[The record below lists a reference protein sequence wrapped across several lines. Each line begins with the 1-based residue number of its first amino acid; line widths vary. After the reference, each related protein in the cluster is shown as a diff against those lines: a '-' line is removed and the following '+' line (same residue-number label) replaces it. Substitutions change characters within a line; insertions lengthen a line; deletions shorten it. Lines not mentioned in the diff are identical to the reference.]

1 MNAEQP
7 PSDARQIGRRI
18 RLIEN
23 IYRFPYWFLGLTLIA
38 VIVILLIAQNDTYSN
53 IFNQLVEGIIVTLR
67 VSIQAYFAAFFIGL
81 IIGLIRA
88 FPPRAPVGRK
98 TGFMAHLRA
107 GIRVIVYNLG
117 TMYVEIMRGLPIL
130 ITLLITAFV
139 LFPLIRDNIL
149 EPLLGIEID
158 VRGGSEF
165 PAIFALSLTY
175 GAFMSETFRA
185 GIQSIERGQWEAGQS
200 LGMTGWQTIRFIIL
214 PQAIRRVLPPL
225 GNDFIAMIK
234 DSSLVSVLGIRDVT
248 QIARVSSGRSFRYLE
263 TYLIVAVIYLT
274 MTILGSMVVKGM
286 ERYLR
291 RSARR

>member
-38 VIVILLIAQNDTYSN
+38 VTVILLIAQNETYSN

-107 GIRVIVYNLG
+107 AVRVVVYNLG

-139 LFPLIRDNIL
+139 VFPLIRDNIL
-149 EPLLGIEID
+149 EPLLGIQID

-274 MTILGSMVVKGM
+274 MTILGSMLVKGM